1 MSFPAG
7 AVTLQQRCSNVTSKC
22 CPHVVST
29 LQMWII
35 VTIFF
40 NVITTSQKYYQK
52 CNSNTIKNGNQQER
66 FTNGSVL
73 ITGIF
78 SDEME
83 NFLTWKCW
91 NIVLCTNTFGILPHK
106 TKCTRNMSPDFSCFS
121 FPNTS
126 RNVGHFCFHKRLFP
140 NYFLN
145 FNFFVWKTFFRLKPS
160 LKIGQNHYPK
170 SLHECLKKVLQ
181 SDALTLLQRVW
192 KGQFQL

>member
-91 NIVLCTNTFGILPHK
+91 NIVLCTITFGILPHK

-121 FPNTS
+121 FPNETLGTS
-126 RNVGHFCFHKRLFP
+126 AFTSAFFQIIFWISTFLFEKHFFGWNHL
-140 NYFLN
+140 
-145 FNFFVWKTFFRLKPS
+145 WKS
-160 LKIGQNHYPK
+160 GKITTQNHYMN
-170 SLHECLKKVLQ
+170 
-181 SDALTLLQRVW
+181 VW
-192 KGQFQL
+192 RTFYRAML